1 MRGEVGQSGQQS
13 GGLSEDHVVSWLIL
27 YITWPVPVSDCSAHL
42 LAWLSGFCGYNIF
55 RIDYTVTLPPPP
67 SPALILNIEKY
78 SLDVFTRSP
87 AVASLGAVRT

>member
-42 LAWLSGFCGYNIF
+42 LAWLVFVVIIF
-55 RIDYTVTLPPPP
+55 
-67 SPALILNIEKY
+67 AL
-78 SLDVFTRSP
+78 
-87 AVASLGAVRT
+87 